1 MTFKK
6 VFVWLGSLLILGVGF
21 TLTAYNPQT
30 QARNAVQERVK
41 SQFKVGPFFVDQD
54 GDGICDFA
62 RDHDNDGIPN
72 CQDPDWSRPQDGTG
86 YKNRNANLPGKQL
99 GSKKSYRGGNAWNKG
114 SFRQNQKGLGIGLC
128 DGTGPKGN
136 GRRGGKH

>member
-6 VFVWLGSLLILGVGF
+6 AIVWLGSLLILGVGF
-21 TLTAYNPQT
+21 ILATDHNQA
-30 QARNAVQERVK
+30 QARNTVQERVK

-86 YKNRNANLPGKQL
+86 YKNRNANLSGKQL
-99 GSKKSYRGGNAWNKG
+99 GSKKDYRSGNTWSKG
-114 SFRQNQKGLGIGLC
+114 SFRQNKSSLGIGLC

-136 GRRGGKH
+136 ARKGGKH